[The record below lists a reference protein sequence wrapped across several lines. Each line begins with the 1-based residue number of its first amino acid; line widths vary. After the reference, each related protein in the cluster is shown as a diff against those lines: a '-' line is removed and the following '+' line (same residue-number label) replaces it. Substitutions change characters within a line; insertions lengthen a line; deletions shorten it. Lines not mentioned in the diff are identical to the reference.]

1 MIISFLEQNFS
12 SSQVIHDIQRKES
25 LRVEIYIYFKCN
37 SVDGIKEFLKLTK
50 KA

>member
-25 LRVEIYIYFKCN
+25 LRVEIYIYFECN
-37 SVDGIKEFLKLTK
+37 SVLLVSRSF
-50 KA
+50 